1 MYKYLTKRVAISI
14 LLLCISLIVVSFCA
28 CDRTNEKTISLGRY
42 VLNDG
47 VIEIKSDSILTIENI
62 DFSSLQAEI
71 DTGTINFNVS
81 EYLQGDLEYIT
92 LKNDPTQIFIHMH
105 QGLYATMVYDYDN
118 QTIEFLEKIYYFE
131 A

>member
-1 MYKYLTKRVAISI
+1 MYKYLNKRVAISI

-81 EYLQGDLEYIT
+81 EYLQGDL
-92 LKNDPTQIFIHMH
+92 
-105 QGLYATMVYDYDN
+105 
-118 QTIEFLEKIYYFE
+118 
-131 A
+131 